1 MDNIKFYNGH
11 TMPKVGLGTFRV
23 ENNDDCTKAVKYAIE
38 NGYRSI
44 DTAKVYGNEEKVGQG
59 IKEGLESTGLKRE
72 DLFITSKLWLEDF
85 GRENVEQAYENSL
98 KRLDLDYLDLY
109 LMHWPGTNEAL
120 MIDTWQGME
129 DLYKQERVKNIGV
142 SNFNVDHFE
151 ALLAQVSIKPVI
163 NQVEFHPYLTQ
174 KELRQYLDV
183 QNIVMES
190 WSPLMNAQI
199 LDDEIVNQVAQEVG
213 QTPAQVII
221 RWNYQ
226 HQVVTI
232 PKSVTPH
239 RIDENL
245 NILDFELNDDQM
257 KKLDDLNQNKIIG
270 PDPSEFNGQ

>member
-257 KKLDDLNQNKIIG
+257 KKLDDLNQNKRIG
-270 PDPSEFNGQ
+270 LDPSEFNGQ

>member
-232 PKSVTPH
+232 PESVTPH

-257 KKLDDLNQNKIIG
+257 KKLDDLNQNKRIG
-270 PDPSEFNGQ
+270 LDPSEFNGQ